1 MGPSIFKVIWGYD
14 GKSPVGRESDITAPS
29 DGTIVGPG
37 PAPHPAVPTSCM
49 HSGHPITQLEG
60 KQLSLETTA
69 HSSLPQA
76 HSRAPSL
83 SPVHLSFLSV
93 SCARHQAKHAAKT
106 SAEATV
112 VSPPPRRTQ
121 RDTEGNRLPGTTREK
136 PAPGIPPRRSSPS
149 QSSELP
155 AQPPAHT
162 GGTPKLTQ
170 VKNKRLSMLLGP
182 SWTDLPGPLPPGTVF

>member
-1 MGPSIFKVIWGYD
+1 MTSQPHMMAPLLVLDPRPIQPCPPPACTLAIGSPSWKASSCLWRPLHI
-14 GKSPVGRESDITAPS
+14 PPS
-29 DGTIVGPG
+29 LR
-37 PAPHPAVPTSCM
+37 PTVE
-49 HSGHPITQLEG
+49 P
-60 KQLSLETTA
+60 
-69 HSSLPQA
+69 
-76 HSRAPSL
+76 PSL
-83 SPVHLSFLSV
+83 SLVHLSFLSV

-112 VSPPPRRTQ
+112 VSLPTRRAQ

-155 AQPPAHT
+155 TQPPAHT

-170 VKNKRLSMLLGP
+170 VKNKRLSTLLGP
-182 SWTDLPGPLPPGTVF
+182 SWTDLPGPLPHGTVF